1 MKLTQL
7 LNQSPPWIIKGV
19 NFTAAPRSIIDVG
32 KDKKSKRKA
41 FKNEL
46 NDSNAQ
52 TNKKAKM
59 EINKNI
65 EEAIPFKNM
74 SPAAGDTQGHL
85 VAGEEEGHPTAGD
98 L

>member
-59 EINKNI
+59 EIRKKMGD
-65 EEAIPFKNM
+65 AISFNST
-74 SPAAGDTQGHL
+74 SPAAGDEEGHL
-85 VAGEEEGHPTAGD
+85 V
-98 L
+98 